1 MKKKLVIGAVI
12 LVIIAGAIL
21 GFSLLKKGKVK
32 GPQYRT
38 ETVVKGDIESLVVTS
53 GTINPVDIIDIGSQ
67 VSGKIVKLYAD
78 FNSQVKAGQVVAE
91 LDQEMLKSKV
101 EQNQASYQSRQA
113 SLEQAKVNLENAKK
127 KWDRTQDLFG
137 RSLVSFEEKETAEA
151 NYIGAKVNLQ
161 TTDASLAQQ
170 KAALDQS
177 RVDLSYA
184 IIRSPIDGTVITR
197 SVNLGQTVAASLQAP
212 VLFKVASDLSKM
224 QVKCSVDEADIG
236 RVKEGQAVRFTVD
249 AFQGEVF
256 NGAIRQV
263 RNSPTTT
270 QNVVTYETIID
281 TTNPDLKLK
290 PGMTATVSIITG
302 QAKAVVKVPNVALRF
317 TPNLKP
323 EELQKIL
330 ADARAAMQGQR
341 QGQPG
346 QPEVKTEEGA
356 ARSGERQGR
365 GQGQNGQRQGGG
377 QGARMGE
384 GVEMTPEMIQRIAQA
399 RARRGGGQVWIQ
411 DETGKIKPIFLRT
424 GVTDNS
430 YSELLSGEL
439 KEGMKVILGEAA
451 GGQTG
456 ATNQQRGPGGMPG
469 MMFMGGGR

>member
-1 MKKKLVIGAVI
+1 
-12 LVIIAGAIL
+12 
-21 GFSLLKKGKVK
+21 
-32 GPQYRT
+32 
-38 ETVVKGDIESLVVTS
+38 
-53 GTINPVDIIDIGSQ
+53 
-67 VSGKIVKLYAD
+67 
-78 FNSQVKAGQVVAE
+78 
-91 LDQEMLKSKV
+91 
-101 EQNQASYQSRQA
+101 
-113 SLEQAKVNLENAKK
+113 
-127 KWDRTQDLFG
+127 
-137 RSLVSFEEKETAEA
+137 
-151 NYIGAKVNLQ
+151 
-161 TTDASLAQQ
+161 LAQQ
-170 KAALDQS
+170 KAALDQA

-184 IIRSPIDGTVITR
+184 IIRAPIDGTVITR
-197 SVNLGQTVAASLQAP
+197 NVNLGQTVAASLQAP
-212 VLFKVASDLSKM
+212 VLFKVASDLTKM

-330 ADARAAMQGQR
+330 ADARSAMQGQR

-346 QPEVKTEEGA
+346 APGAKTEEGA

-365 GQGQNGQRQGGG
+365 GQGQGGAAG
-377 QGARMGE
+377 MRMGE
-384 GVEMTPEMIQRIAQA
+384 GVEMTPEMLQRIAQA
-399 RARRGGGQVWIQ
+399 RTRRGGGQVWIQ
-411 DETGKIKPIFLRT
+411 DEMGNLKPIFVRT

-430 YSELLSGEL
+430 HSELLSGEL
-439 KEGMKVILGEAA
+439 KEGMKVILGEATA
-451 GGQTG
+451 AQ
-456 ATNQQRGPGGMPG
+456 AAAANQQRGPGGMPG